1 MKNYLCEV
9 KKLLTNKFGIEPND
23 EVLQQVDQLVIGG
36 NQSKLFGIEMGL
48 CQSQKEHC
56 IQQVHHALDTY
67 HHSSMDTEEIK
78 TIVSNVLLHKAPT
91 PDITDTVRLLIAE

>member
-1 MKNYLCEV
+1 MKNYLSKV
-9 KKLLTNKFGIEPND
+9 KDLLMNQFGVQASEKILE
-23 EVLQQVDQLVIGG
+23 QIDQIVIAG

-67 HHSSMDTEEIK
+67 HHPGMGTEEIK
-78 TIVSNVLLHKAPT
+78 TIVSNVLQHKAPT
-91 PDITDTVRLLIAE
+91 PDITDTVRLLMAD

>member
-1 MKNYLCEV
+1 MKIYLLEV
-9 KKLLTNKFGIEPND
+9 KNLLNNQLGVQIPD
-23 EVLQQVDQLVIGG
+23 QVLQELDQIIIKG

-48 CQSQKEHC
+48 CQAQKEHC

-78 TIVSNVLLHKAPT
+78 TIVENVLKHKAPT
-91 PDITDTVRLLIAE
+91 PEITDTVRLLITD